1 MPPTFCAQFP
11 QWTFN
16 IYWRAWWWALPDS
29 VLQSLKTKRSQTS
42 KIAKNQ
48 FKFYFAKLR
57 WLGAYQRV
65 FKRGMGSLQLKSTK
79 RIVQI
84 GDGMRGQGVEREG
97 CGASAGGPA
106 LLLLEPP
113 INTPAP
119 PPPRQPLPVRPS
131 PSLSLSISSVR
142 SSYETH
148 GAARPKI
155 QEKENFLTSVLDR
168 CRQCE
173 DVGRKVRVRFENLRN
188 HLISTTM

>member
-1 MPPTFCAQFP
+1 
-11 QWTFN
+11 
-16 IYWRAWWWALPDS
+16 
-29 VLQSLKTKRSQTS
+29 
-42 KIAKNQ
+42 
-48 FKFYFAKLR
+48 
-57 WLGAYQRV
+57 
-65 FKRGMGSLQLKSTK
+65 MGSLQLKSAK
-79 RIVQI
+79 RTVQI
-84 GDGMRGQGVEREG
+84 GDGMRVAGGGGEREG

-113 INTPAP
+113 INNPAPP